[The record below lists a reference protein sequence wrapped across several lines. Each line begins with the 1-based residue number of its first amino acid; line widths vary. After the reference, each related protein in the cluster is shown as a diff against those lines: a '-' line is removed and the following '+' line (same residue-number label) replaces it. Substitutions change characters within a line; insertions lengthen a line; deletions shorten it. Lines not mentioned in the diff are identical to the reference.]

1 MSENIVTALEKNK
14 IIVIVR
20 GIDKEHIIPLAEAMY
35 KGGIRFIEVTFDA
48 KGICTD
54 EQTAEKIKI
63 LNNAFDG
70 RMYIGAGTVINEKQA
85 EIACAAGAKYI
96 ISPDTN
102 PAVIKRT
109 KQLGMLSMPGA
120 LTPTEA
126 LTAHNSGADYVK
138 LFPVGELGVSYFK
151 AVKAPLSHI
160 RFLAV
165 GGITLDNMR
174 DYLDAGAYGFGIGS
188 SIVKKSLIE
197 QEKFDEISHISS
209 EYVAK
214 IK

>member
-85 EIACAAGAKYI
+85 EIAYDAGAKYI

-138 LFPVGELGVSYFK
+138 LFPAGELGVSYFK

-160 RFLAV
+160 RVLAV
-165 GGITLDNMR
+165 GGITLDNVR
-174 DYLDAGAYGFGIGS
+174 HYLDAGAYGFGIGS